1 MYTLPTVRHLNR
13 PGPLPTAL
21 PLLRINSSNHNKRYH
36 YSNSC
41 INNNS
46 SNLGNL
52 CLKYHSIMDNSI
64 QVHPIIRATV
74 KDSSINNSWLNRLT
88 YKEDHCIISFSSNNS
103 TSNNNNHK
111 FLSITYKL
119 VIMGHRQQHSLET
132 NTAWAMMRQRM
143 TDSGSILL

>member
-1 MYTLPTVRHLNR
+1 
-13 PGPLPTAL
+13 
-21 PLLRINSSNHNKRYH
+21 
-36 YSNSC
+36 
-41 INNNS
+41 
-46 SNLGNL
+46 
-52 CLKYHSIMDNSI
+52 MDNSI

-119 VIMGHRQQHSLET
+119 AAAQFANQYSMGYDET
-132 NTAWAMMRQRM
+132 EDDGLWIHFVVKVGWSDRKNTPEKAV
-143 TDSGSILL
+143 S